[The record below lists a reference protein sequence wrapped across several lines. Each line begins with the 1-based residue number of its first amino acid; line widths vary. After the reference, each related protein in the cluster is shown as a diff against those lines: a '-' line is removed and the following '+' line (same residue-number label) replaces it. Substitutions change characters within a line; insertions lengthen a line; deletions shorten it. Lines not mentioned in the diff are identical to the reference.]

1 MAQRAAVAAAQA
13 EARNAVANAAQA
25 ARESDAAIA
34 AQAAADLERSRNS
47 RRAAREESAVRI
59 SRAQAEVLAG
69 QRLQQQNILDCTGDC
84 YSSVLQFIR
93 RADAISTDVRRGRQ
107 EPGTCAVPPTAA
119 AIAYANDAEKEWH
132 QRHIAM
138 RYYAA
143 APYDY
148 AKTTPFMDAHAART
162 IYRDMMETVNNM
174 KVEAK
179 DAPQQP
185 PMAKR
190 ARTDVG
196 AACGGAGAAAADAQS
211 AVITDLS
218 GDVAH

>member
-1 MAQRAAVAAAQA
+1 MYAY
-13 EARNAVANAAQA
+13 
-25 ARESDAAIA
+25 
-34 AQAAADLERSRNS
+34 
-47 RRAAREESAVRI
+47 
-59 SRAQAEVLAG
+59 
-69 QRLQQQNILDCTGDC
+69 TGVD
-84 YSSVLQFIR
+84 
-93 RADAISTDVRRGRQ
+93 G
-107 EPGTCAVPPTAA
+107 
-119 AIAYANDAEKEWH
+119 K
-132 QRHIAM
+132 RHT
-138 RYYAA
+138 

-148 AKTTPFMDAHAART
+148 DKTTPFMDAHAART